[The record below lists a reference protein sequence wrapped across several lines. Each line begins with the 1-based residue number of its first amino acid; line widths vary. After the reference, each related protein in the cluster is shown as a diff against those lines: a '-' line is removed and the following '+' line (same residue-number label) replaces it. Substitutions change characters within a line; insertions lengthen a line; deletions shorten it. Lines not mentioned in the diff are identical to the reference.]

1 MERRAWV
8 QAALC
13 AAANVGAAALGF
25 GAGACQAPAPKPSG
39 LFAGTLGGVED
50 EILRFVGQQAP
61 KLELRLVRFGSA
73 DALRGALQS
82 GQLAFGSFENGVELA
97 ENASQTR
104 SAQLASAGPS
114 VTLPLGLYS
123 RRLRTLSE
131 LGPGSVVALPSEGRA
146 QGRAL
151 LVLYHYGLLD
161 FDQELGPQVRLA
173 DVRRNPRALEL
184 TTFSASEL
192 GAQLANADLTAL
204 DYGAASRLGLEPA
217 RRALAIEDGFS
228 PFAQVLTVRSQ
239 DLSKHPRWL
248 AQLLEAYRAKPVKD
262 FILRRYQDSVR
273 RAW

>member
-1 MERRAWV
+1 MQRRAWV

-13 AAANVGAAALGF
+13 AAANVGATALGF
-25 GAGACQAPAPKPSG
+25 GAGACQAPAPKPNG
-39 LFAGTLGGVED
+39 LLAGTLGGVED
-50 EILRFVGQQAP
+50 EILRFVGQQTP
-61 KLELRLVRFGSA
+61 KLALKILRFGSA
-73 DALRGALQS
+73 GALRSALEG

-97 ENASQTR
+97 ENASQTP

-131 LGPGSVVALPSEGRA
+131 LGPGSVVALPSERHA

-161 FDQELGPQVRLA
+161 FDQELGPQVRLT

-184 TTFSASEL
+184 TTWSDSQLSE
-192 GAQLANADLTAL
+192 QLANADLTAL
-204 DYGAASRLGLEPA
+204 GYGAASRLGLEPA

-228 PFAQVLTVRSQ
+228 PFAQVLTVRRQ
-239 DLSKHPRWL
+239 DLVSHPHWIT
-248 AQLLEAYRAKPVKD
+248 QLLEAYRAKPVKD